1 MTPDPEF
8 DEYENGE
15 LLTTAEHK
23 EITFIQEGHKTSVS
37 HVMSLKN
44 HIFALVPKELRSRL
58 DWRLPVFDCGRR
70 LIAFD
75 GTALLV
81 KEVYKQSKSKA

>member
-1 MTPDPEF
+1 M
-8 DEYENGE
+8 
-15 LLTTAEHK
+15 
-23 EITFIQEGHKTSVS
+23 
-37 HVMSLKN
+37 
-44 HIFALVPKELRSRL
+44 

-81 KEVYKQSKSKA
+81 KEIYEQTKVKA